1 LKNEYFKFI
10 KNKPFLYFKIITKK
24 AAVIFAYILIF
35 FNIGFYYIYKKRFKT
50 ETIVFFTVGIMLN
63 TLFGLI
69 AEPDYPYLLGL
80 FAYLGLFTTNLIED
94 SYLQNSSI

>member
-1 LKNEYFKFI
+1 
-10 KNKPFLYFKIITKK
+10 
-24 AAVIFAYILIF
+24 
-35 FNIGFYYIYKKRFKT
+35 
-50 ETIVFFTVGIMLN
+50 MLN

-94 SYLQNSSI
+94 SYLENSSI